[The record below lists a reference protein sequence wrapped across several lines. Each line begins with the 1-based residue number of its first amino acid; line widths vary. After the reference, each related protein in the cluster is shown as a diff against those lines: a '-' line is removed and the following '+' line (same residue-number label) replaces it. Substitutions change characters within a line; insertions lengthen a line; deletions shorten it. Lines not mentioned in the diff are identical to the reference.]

1 MAELFD
7 AGSFDGTL
15 MFENLITAKM
25 PPENKKQPNA
35 EEKRAMLDWLAKSQ
49 ADHKPAPYR
58 RISRHEFVHSLNDLL
73 EIKLDLTGEIP
84 DDRGTFDFDSDR
96 RIKLTKEMLGSYF
109 KVADR
114 MLEFALPAEG
124 FAPERIW
131 VTNKI
136 KDSHKTY
143 NIYTRPQGGHSFS
156 WTRANNGNSYS
167 FFYDNFDPPFPG
179 WYELTFDAMKMG
191 KLPGGR
197 QHRGLRR
204 QILLRRR
211 PPPTSAPPRRDLPR
225 QPGNEVT

>member
-1 MAELFD
+1 MRKLLVALRIALGFAPICPLLFGEEKLDEQGLLLFESYCFECHDEDVQKGNVNMAKLFD

-25 PPENKKQPNA
+25 PPKNKKQPSTK
-35 EEKRAMLDWLAKSQ
+35 EKRAMLDWLAKRQ
-49 ADHKPAPYR
+49 ADHKPDPYR

-73 EIKLDLTGEIP
+73 GIKLDLTREIP

-114 MLEFALPAEG
+114 MLEFALPTEG

-143 NIYTRPQGGHSFS
+143 N
-156 WTRANNGNSYS
+156 
-167 FFYDNFDPPFPG
+167 
-179 WYELTFDAMKMG
+179 
-191 KLPGGR
+191 
-197 QHRGLRR
+197 
-204 QILLRRR
+204 
-211 PPPTSAPPRRDLPR
+211 
-225 QPGNEVT
+225 V